1 MRLFSSRQGAKAT
14 MQHRGMVICTIWTT
28 VFLLASVVSG
38 IPVEEGFLQIN
49 KEVPNSPQGS
59 SPERDVDVEELHSL
73 DSSNKNS
80 EIMNPTDFPGQVNRH
95 ASQLKT
101 ADEEK
106 RSPDSKSDFVL
117 SDFTSSSD
125 TPRDMAEYIFWTGD
139 ETSVTN
145 AIKDFINQGLIS
157 VEDGQE
163 FMEQV
168 RYDLQRIQFRYGTDD
183 NKATSPE
190 VLSETTKYLTKEDE
204 EDTES
209 RQLSELVAPPAN
221 KVAKIDKPHE
231 GEIVVTS
238 YRLNPKSA
246 IEPVHQVPTT
256 VTVQK
261 DEESNQ
267 LKDEIKMRGT
277 LATGVK
283 EEHLNEANIVDILS
297 NEYSLEE
304 ILYQLA
310 RILFSQSLSQAGHPE
325 AEEALKKFADFLEKE
340 SKEGK
345 MSPQLQK
352 KVLDVLLMSLF
363 DSMADHQHIP
373 TQPPVKLSTMEHV
386 LIANKDKH

>member
-1 MRLFSSRQGAKAT
+1 

-95 ASQLKT
+95 ASRLKT

-168 RYDLQRIQFRYGTDD
+168 RYDLQRIQFRYGSDD
-183 NKATSPE
+183 NNAANPE

-204 EDTES
+204 EDPES

-221 KVAKIDKPHE
+221 KVAEIEKPHE

-363 DSMADHQHIP
+363 DSMADHQHIIP
-373 TQPPVKLSTMEHV
+373 TQPPAKLSTMEHV